1 MDLTLDIEDYKLNI
15 RAACIIKH
23 NNKILLH
30 KSDDKD
36 HYCLIGGRVELGE
49 SSENTIKREIKEEI
63 GWDNIT
69 YAFLALSEE
78 FVTDKGYN
86 NHQINIIYKGIYND
100 EIKETKFKGL
110 EGDWI
115 NFEWVDVNNINN
127 YKIFPEG
134 IAGVINGRSKSNH
147 FINNLIKGVESNE

>member
-1 MDLTLDIEDYKLNI
+1 M
-15 RAACIIKH
+15 
-23 NNKILLH
+23 
-30 KSDDKD
+30 
-36 HYCLIGGRVELGE
+36 
-49 SSENTIKREIKEEI
+49 
-63 GWDNIT
+63 
-69 YAFLALSEE
+69 SEE
-78 FVTDKGYN
+78 FVTYKVYN
-86 NHQINIIYKGIYND
+86 NHQINIIYKGIFND

-147 FINNLIKGVESNE
+147 FINNLIKEVNPNE